1 MVPLFFSNF
10 NFQRCRYQVKLS
22 VDDIMRDLYGENKKI
37 PTQIRETVRFLEIS
51 MERTFIFD
59 FSPYKSRI
67 MSSTLN
73 FTWYLHLWKLKFEKN
88 NGTIRLQI

>member
-1 MVPLFFSNF
+1 MLF
-10 NFQRCRYQVKLS
+10 Y
-22 VDDIMRDLYGENKKI
+22 DDMREGHSEIKKPRKRKI
-37 PTQIRETVRFLEIS
+37 PTQIRETVRFLEIR

>member
-1 MVPLFFSNF
+1 MLF
-10 NFQRCRYQVKLS
+10 
-22 VDDIMRDLYGENKKI
+22 YGDMKEGHSEIKKWENKKI

-59 FSPYKSRI
+59 FSPYKSNI

-73 FTWYLHLWKLKFEKN
+73 FTWYLHLWKLKFEKS
-88 NGTIRLQI
+88 NGTIRL